1 LDHRVVLVEI
11 HDERNVAVD
20 RDNIS
25 MA

>member
-1 LDHRVVLVEI
+1 LDHRVVLAEI